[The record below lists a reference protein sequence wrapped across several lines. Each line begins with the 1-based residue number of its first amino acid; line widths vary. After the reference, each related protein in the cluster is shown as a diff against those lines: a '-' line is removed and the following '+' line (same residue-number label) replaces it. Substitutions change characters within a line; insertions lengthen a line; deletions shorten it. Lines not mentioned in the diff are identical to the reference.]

1 MIGSLKFSQPTG
13 GNLTGVTSL
22 LDSLGAKRLSLLR
35 ELKGPARRQPFLYV
49 LYAKIA
55 HLLA

>member
-22 LDSLGAKRLSLLR
+22 SDSLGAKRLGLLR
-35 ELKGPARRQPFLYV
+35 ELKGPARRQPFLY
-49 LYAKIA
+49 AKIA